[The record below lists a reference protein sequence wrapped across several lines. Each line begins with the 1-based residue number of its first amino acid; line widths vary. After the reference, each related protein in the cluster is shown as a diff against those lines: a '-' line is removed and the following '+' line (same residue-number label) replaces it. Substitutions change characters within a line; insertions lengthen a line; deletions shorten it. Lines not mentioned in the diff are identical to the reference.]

1 VPKTPK
7 KAPQPAPQPATPSLE
22 GVAWAVPPVWS
33 LVALGVAVVVGAVLR
48 FRGLGA
54 PSLWTDELVS
64 WWAASAATTGQVLSR
79 VTGCMATPPLSSLAQ
94 HVTLGM
100 FGESEWALRLPSAVA
115 GVLTIPLIF
124 LAGWRMFGAAAGAVA
139 ALFLALHPFHLWW
152 STDGRPYGLAVL
164 FAAGATWSLAEAVRT
179 GCWRS
184 AAGWAVCTA
193 GLLYSQFVFL
203 PLPIFQILA
212 YVVLRRTGR
221 APALAPARMG
231 MAVGGAALLCVPL
244 LPQMLAV
251 GRRAPGLTWPSFIG
265 NYPPGIYGLLQ
276 TTALMTGALLFLLY
290 LSARTTGDELPG
302 RPAVRDRAGDLL
314 LVLLSFLGP
323 LLLLGAVAL
332 LRDLPTLVRPRYG
345 AAYVAPAV
353 LLAGWATTLP
363 ARRGGKILFAGSFL
377 VLLAATAVVPTLRR
391 GESFNQ
397 NANVEDWRS
406 AIELLASERQPGDL
420 VLIRSGLIE
429 TASVYAGAFP
439 SACDDYV
446 TAPLSGPY
454 LEGDVDAIL
463 LPMTFADPAPLDYAR
478 RFGERLAGRSRVWL
492 LMMHPDDPGQYFG
505 RLEAYLRRASGL
517 PLQVARA
524 GTFGPVTVALLA
536 VPSG

>member
-1 VPKTPK
+1 MPKTPK
-7 KAPQPAPQPATPSLE
+7 NVPEPAPSPAGGAT
-22 GVAWAVPPVWS
+22 WTVPPLWS
-33 LVALGVAVVVGAVLR
+33 LVALGVALVAGGVLR
-48 FRGLGA
+48 FRGLGL

-79 VTGCMATPPLSSLAQ
+79 VTTCMATPPLSSVAQ
-94 HVTLGM
+94 HVSLGM

-164 FAAGATWSLAEAVRT
+164 FAAGATWSLAETVRT

-184 AAGWAVCTA
+184 AVGWAVCTA

-203 PLPIFQILA
+203 PLPIFQVLA
-212 YVVLRRTGR
+212 YVLLRRSGR
-221 APALAPARMG
+221 APALPPARMG

-251 GRRAPGLTWPSFIG
+251 GRRAPGLTWPAFIG

-276 TTALMTGALLFLLY
+276 TTALVTGALLFLVY
-290 LSARTTGDELPG
+290 MSARRAGGELPE
-302 RPAVRDRAGDLL
+302 RPSVRDRAGDLL

-332 LRDLPTLVRPRYG
+332 LRDIPTLVRPRYG

-353 LLAGWATTLP
+353 LLVGWATTLP
-363 ARRGGKILFAGSFL
+363 ARRTGRMLFAGSFL
-377 VLLAATAVVPTLRR
+377 VLLAATAVAPTLRR

-406 AIELLASERQPGDL
+406 AIELLASGWRPGDL

-429 TASVYAGAFP
+429 TESVYAGTFP
-439 SACDDYV
+439 AVCDDYV

-454 LEGDVDAIL
+454 IEGDVEPVL
-463 LPMTFADPAPLDYAR
+463 LPMAFADPPPPEYSR

-492 LMMHPDDPGQYFG
+492 LMMHPDDPAQYFG
-505 RLEAYLRRASGL
+505 RLEAYLRQASGL